1 MGPKSRTP
9 EVKEEVKNYL
19 MVILTQD
26 ILLTF
31 GPEGHY
37 RLRLKK
43 SKFCQAR
50 VGTSLDFR
58 QGLIYPMSGKGW
70 LSLARS

>member
-31 GPEGHY
+31 GPEGRD
-37 RLRLKK
+37 RLLYKK
-43 SKFCQAR
+43 LGICQVRFAL
-50 VGTSLDFR
+50 SLDFR
-58 QGLIYPMSGKGW
+58 HGLI
-70 LSLARS
+70 